1 MPAVQTLIV
10 IGVVA
15 VVLFLV
21 FAVVQFA
28 SRPPRM
34 ESRWDDSVP
43 ANKGQWGDDGD

>member
-1 MPAVQTLIV
+1 MQTLIV
-10 IGVVA
+10 VGVVV

-43 ANKGQWGDDGD
+43 VDKGRWGDGDD

>member
-1 MPAVQTLIV
+1 MQTLIV

-15 VVLFLV
+15 AVLFLV

-34 ESRWDDSVP
+34 KSRWDDSVP
-43 ANKGQWGDDGD
+43 VDKGQWGEGGD